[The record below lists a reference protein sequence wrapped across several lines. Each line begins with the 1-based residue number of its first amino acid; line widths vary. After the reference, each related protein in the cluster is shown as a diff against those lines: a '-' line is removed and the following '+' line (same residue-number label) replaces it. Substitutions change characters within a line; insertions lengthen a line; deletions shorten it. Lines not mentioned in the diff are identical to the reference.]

1 MKTTLKLILIYF
13 GFQLLFTVLCVLFFG
28 ITSGSYTDGI
38 EKATVWGLFLSS
50 IALCLFLYSRNYL
63 DHDKRTWSLNKP
75 LKILLISLGL
85 TIPTVLLYELFN
97 MYVPIPDLMEEAF
110 SSMNNQWIGILSI
123 AIVGPIAEE
132 FLFRGAIMRALMK
145 QFSPTKAIV
154 ISALIFGI
162 IHLNPAQV
170 LFAFLLGLIFGWI
183 YYKTG
188 SLIPVILMHIVNNSF
203 STFLS
208 VSYPEVDYTI
218 ELVGN
223 TTYYSIIALAAVIFV
238 ICFIAFRQI
247 KAVAWPNPEMAEMI
261 PETEDIPQSN
271 DE

>member
-1 MKTTLKLILIYF
+1 
-13 GFQLLFTVLCVLFFG
+13 
-28 ITSGSYTDGI
+28 
-38 EKATVWGLFLSS
+38 
-50 IALCLFLYSRNYL
+50 
-63 DHDKRTWSLNKP
+63 
-75 LKILLISLGL
+75 
-85 TIPTVLLYELFN
+85 
-97 MYVPIPDLMEEAF
+97 
-110 SSMNNQWIGILSI
+110 
-123 AIVGPIAEE
+123 
-132 FLFRGAIMRALMK
+132 
-145 QFSPTKAIV
+145 
-154 ISALIFGI
+154 
-162 IHLNPAQV
+162 LNPAQV
-170 LFAFLLGLIFGWI
+170 LFAFLLGVVFGWI

-223 TTYYSIIALAAVIFV
+223 TTYYSIIALAAVIFIV
-238 ICFIAFRQI
+238 CFIAFRQI